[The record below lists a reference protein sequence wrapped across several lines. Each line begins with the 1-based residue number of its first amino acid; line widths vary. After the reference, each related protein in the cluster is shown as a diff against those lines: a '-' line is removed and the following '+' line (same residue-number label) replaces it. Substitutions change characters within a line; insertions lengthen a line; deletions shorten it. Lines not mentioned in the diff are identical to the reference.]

1 MKNENQKF
9 CTECGTIINIKAE
22 ICPNCGVR
30 QFFIPQKNDFETDN
44 KWLITLLL
52 CWFLGVF
59 GIHRFYNGHITVGIL
74 QILTLGG
81 CGIWVLIDLILII
94 VGSFKDSKGNYIKN
108 KL

>member
-9 CTECGTIINIKAE
+9 CSECGTIINIKAE

-30 QFFIPQKNDFETDN
+30 QLLISQKIDFETDN

-81 CGIWVLIDLILII
+81 CGVWVLIDLILII

-108 KL
+108 KS